1 MPLQA
6 KHIVEEINNIRCTI
20 VEKATSDSRCKFL
33 TELLQFNGFE
43 VITDCKTD
51 ADGKETCTI
60 GVTDL
65 VFNPV
70 IAVYEMRLKTPTGA
84 RVSPAY
90 WEQKETT
97 VIDQYWV
104 NKEDI
109 EKGKSPWHF

>member
-6 KHIVEEINNIRCTI
+6 KHIVEELNGKRCTI
-20 VEKATSDSRCKFL
+20 VEKNTSAERCSFL
-33 TELLQFNGFE
+33 KGLLEFNGFE
-43 VITDCKTD
+43 VITDCQTNPE
-51 ADGKETCTI
+51 GVETCTI

-70 IAVYEMRLKTPTGA
+70 IAVYEMSLKTPDGSK
-84 RVSPAY
+84 VSPAY

-104 NKEDI
+104 PRKDVDE
-109 EKGKSPWHF
+109 GKSPWHF

>member
-6 KHIVEEINNIRCTI
+6 KHIVEEIKGIRCTV
-20 VEKATSDSRCKFL
+20 VEKGASAERCKFL
-33 TELLQFNGFE
+33 SDLLTLNKFE
-43 VITDCKTD
+43 VITDCQSD
-51 ADGKETCTI
+51 AEGVEKCTI

-70 IAVYEMRLKTPTGA
+70 IAVYEMSLVTQTGA
-84 RVSPAY
+84 KVSPAY

-104 NKEDI
+104 SKKDI
-109 EKGKSPWHF
+109 EEGKSPWHF

>member
-6 KHIVEEINNIRCTI
+6 KHIVEEIKGTRCTV
-20 VEKATSDSRCKFL
+20 VEKATTPERCKFL
-33 TELLQFNGFE
+33 TDLLTFNGFE
-43 VITDCKTD
+43 VITDCQAD
-51 ADGKETCTI
+51 AEGVEKCTI
-60 GVTDL
+60 AVTDL

-70 IAVYEMRLKTPTGA
+70 IAVYEMSLKTPSDA

-104 NKEDI
+104 SRKDI
-109 EKGKSPWHF
+109 EEGKSPWHI

>member
-6 KHIVEEINNIRCTI
+6 KHIVEEIKGTRCTI
-20 VEKATSDSRCKFL
+20 VEKAATPDRCKFL
-33 TELLQFNGFE
+33 TDLLTFNGFE
-43 VITDCKTD
+43 VITDCQPD
-51 ADGKETCTI
+51 AEGIEKCTV

-70 IAVYEMRLKTPTGA
+70 IAVYEMKLKTPTGA

-90 WEQKETT
+90 WDQKETT

-104 NKEDI
+104 SRKDI
-109 EKGKSPWHF
+109 EDGKSPWHM

>member
-6 KHIVEEINNIRCTI
+6 KHIVEEIKGTRCTV
-20 VEKATSDSRCKFL
+20 VEKATTPERCKFL
-33 TELLQFNGFE
+33 TELLTFNGFE
-43 VITDCKTD
+43 VITDCQAD
-51 ADGKETCTI
+51 AEGIEKCTI

-70 IAVYEMRLKTPTGA
+70 IAVYEMSLKTPSGA

-90 WEQKETT
+90 WDQKETT

-104 NKEDI
+104 SRKDVDE
-109 EKGKSPWHF
+109 GKSPWHF

>member
-6 KHIVEEINNIRCTI
+6 KHVVEEIKGIRCTV
-20 VEKATSDSRCKFL
+20 VEKLTTPQRCNFL
-33 TELLQFNGFE
+33 KELLEFNGFE
-43 VITDCKTD
+43 VITDCQPDTEGVEK
-51 ADGKETCTI
+51 CTI

-70 IAVYEMRLKTPTGA
+70 IAVYEMSLKTPTGS

-104 NKEDI
+104 TRKEVD
-109 EKGKSPWHF
+109 EGKSPWHF